1 MLEEE
6 LQEKQKNIKILIHE
20 IEEDLRKQFC
30 TSDAYETNRKIVA
43 DKISD
48 MEQKLVLL
56 DRRGSAVETETRIN
70 KNI

>member
-30 TSDAYETNRKIVA
+30 MSDTYETNRKIVA

-48 MEQKLVLL
+48 MEHKLVLL
-56 DRRGSAVETETRIN
+56 DRRGSAVDAENRLN
-70 KNI
+70 KLI